1 MIISHPLLREGAHA
15 FTDSIKQA
23 LGYIMNV
30 SFAALL
36 WVLTL
41 YLFVWLADQGLHGH
55 WAVSITGQGCLVI
68 GPHRSPVTHPVF
80 PQKSIQ
86 KAFVFEGMNASY
98 AMKGRVITFIL
109 AAFTKG

>member
-1 MIISHPLLREGAHA
+1 M
-15 FTDSIKQA
+15 D
-23 LGYIMNV
+23 
-30 SFAALL
+30 
-36 WVLTL
+36 
-41 YLFVWLADQGLHGH
+41 
-55 WAVSITGQGCLVI
+55 TGQSASQVRDALSLV
-68 GPHRSPVTHPVF
+68 PHRSPVTHPVF